1 MLARLFLTLPLH
13 ERVVHALLILGS
25 LHLPRFVEIIV
36 GGLNERMGQ
45 TCVSFKFLRLSKL
58 RVFSLQRGFFFFFEV
73 SELKRVSTR
82 VEESR
87 NISRDYVQF
96 VCKYGGFKTLNDK
109 LKIARKKNFSSRR
122 LNYKQTE
129 EYERDDDSF

>member
-1 MLARLFLTLPLH
+1 M
-13 ERVVHALLILGS
+13 
-25 LHLPRFVEIIV
+25 
-36 GGLNERMGQ
+36 
-45 TCVSFKFLRLSKL
+45 
-58 RVFSLQRGFFFFFEV
+58 
-73 SELKRVSTR
+73 STR

-129 EYERDDDSF
+129 EYEKDDDSFWRRIFFFLFLKVVWVKGKAMIKNEGG

>member
-1 MLARLFLTLPLH
+1 MRLVQVSQIIEAASFQLATRL
-13 ERVVHALLILGS
+13 
-25 LHLPRFVEIIV
+25 
-36 GGLNERMGQ
+36 
-45 TCVSFKFLRLSKL
+45 
-58 RVFSLQRGFFFFFEV
+58 FFFFEV
-73 SELKRVSTR
+73 SELKGVSTR

-122 LNYKQTE
+122 LNYKQIE